1 MAVPPVDRDRPSRPR
16 AEVSLLGHFALRLP
30 HGHTYLAPTTQ
41 KVLVLLAIHAQGLA
55 RGSAAALLWPHL
67 PDRRSAASLRS
78 ALWRLS
84 RAGGSCQMVVC
95 DNEHL
100 RLGQN
105 VQVDLHAAYRM
116 VHDLAAGR
124 PAAQSPTVPAPL
136 RQDLLPDW
144 SESWLLVVREHF
156 RQTRLHALEACSRR
170 LRASGQMGAAME
182 FAMAALEADPLRE
195 SAHRCVCEIHLA
207 EGNIADALRF
217 YDTYRR
223 HLRSELGLAPT
234 SDYRNLLAPFL
245 RRPLD
250 CARGSGPS
258 A

>member
-1 MAVPPVDRDRPSRPR
+1 MTVTPVDRDRPSRPG
-16 AEVSLLGHFALRLP
+16 AEVSLLGRFALRLP

-84 RAGGSCQMVVC
+84 RAGGPCQMVVC
-95 DNEHL
+95 DSEHL
-100 RLGQN
+100 RLDQN
-105 VQVDLHAAYRM
+105 VQVDLHTAHRV
-116 VHDLAAGR
+116 VHDLTTRRLTAE
-124 PAAQSPTVPAPL
+124 PSTVPTYL

-156 RQTRLHALEACSRR
+156 RQTRLHALETCSRR

-195 SAHRCVCEIHLA
+195 SAHRCVSEIHLA

-223 HLRSELGLAPT
+223 QLRSELGLAPT

-250 CARGSGPS
+250 SAREDGHR

>member
-1 MAVPPVDRDRPSRPR
+1 MTVTPADLDRPPRPW
-16 AEVSLLGHFALRLP
+16 ADVSLLGHFALRLP
-30 HGHTYLAPTTQ
+30 HGHVYLAPTTQ
-41 KVLVLLAIHAQGLA
+41 KVLVLLAIHGQGLA
-55 RGSAAALLWPHL
+55 RSSAAALLWPHL

-84 RAGGSCQMVVC
+84 RAGGSCQVVVS
-95 DNEHL
+95 DSEHL
-100 RLGQN
+100 RLDRN
-105 VQVDLHAAYRM
+105 VRVDLHTARDI
-116 VHDLAAGR
+116 VRDLTTDRCAVQP
-124 PAAQSPTVPAPL
+124 PAVPGHL

-144 SESWLLVVREHF
+144 SESWLLVAREHF
-156 RQTRLHALEACSRR
+156 RQTRLHALETCSRR
-170 LRASGQMGAAME
+170 LRASGHMDAAME

-195 SAHRCVCEIHLA
+195 SAHRCVSEIHLA

-223 HLRSELGLAPT
+223 QLRDELGLVPT
-234 SDYRNLLAPFL
+234 SGYRNLLAPFL

-250 CARGSGPS
+250 TARGPGRG